1 MGLYGNYGGSS
12 PDRTYPHLNLNSKIF
27 SVQGMSAYD
36 SAVAGG
42 FEGTEEEWLVSLVG
56 PQGETGD
63 TGPIGSPMSVWV
75 GSQVEYDALGTW
87 DNETLYFVI

>member
-42 FEGTEEEWLVSLVG
+42 YEGTEAEWLVSLSW
-56 PQGETGD
+56 QTG
-63 TGPIGSPMSVWV
+63 SWV
-75 GSQVEYDALGTW
+75 GTQAEYDALGTYD
-87 DNETLYFVI
+87 DNIMYFIVE